1 MYKDSTVIFKS
12 GQEMR
17 EIMYEIGVKQG
28 NNMAPVL
35 FIYLMN
41 AFAETLSEKW
51 MFKKLEYKWFPTSKN
66 GNKRGRHTGQSP
78 KAI

>member
-1 MYKDSTVIFKS
+1 MVKVIAKMYKDSTVIFKT

-17 EIMYEIGVKQG
+17 EIPYKIGVKQG
-28 NNMAPVL
+28 DSMAPVL

-51 MFKKLEYKWFPTSKN
+51 TLKKN
-66 GNKRGRHTGQSP
+66 G
-78 KAI
+78 I